1 MKDHPYAELFPL
13 MTADELKELAD
24 DIKANGQREDITTL
38 DGMILDGRNRYRACE
53 IAGIEPM
60 TRGYLGDNPLAFVVS
75 ANLKRRHLTE
85 SQRGIA
91 AAQVATMRKED
102 NLKKGQKHLESSDS
116 GIPLSG
122 KSQAEAAAEF
132 NVSVDTVKQAKA
144 VVQQGTPELVAAVK
158 DGTVSVNA
166 AAEVAR
172 LPKDQQKEIVAQGP
186 KAVKEAAKKT
196 RAKRKDKSQKKPE
209 PVKQEESGD
218 NGQTTDVQQSDEAG
232 GGDDDPTVMEQL
244 EELLKQAKRLIKKN
258 PSLAKEAAVAI
269 HEAGEEVILYTP
281 ELKYGEKR
289 PLYDSTY
296 FRVRN
301 GEYEGPQV
309 QRLEGIGIKAIDT
322 YGRMVPQELR
332 DEFCE
337 ERYQQV
343 GRHLQA
349 AVMELHAADEIYNE
363 LSRRPLGMPWFND
376 KTWNQSII
384 KGSKIISDGLS
395 AWMFDAMPYS
405 ICLFC
410 NGHRKDDKGVRCLKC
425 KFTGFWTKNEVAIH
439 PTMIKDMRPKVPPTQ
454 EAKA

>member
-1 MKDHPYAELFPL
+1 MKSHPYAELFPM
-13 MTADELKELAD
+13 MTDDELRELAA
-24 DIKANGQREDITTL
+24 DITTNGQREPITTL
-38 DGMILDGRNRYRACE
+38 DGMILDGRNRFLACE
-53 IAGIEPM
+53 LDSNEPKLIEYD
-60 TRGYLGDNPLAFVVS
+60 GNDPLAFVLS
-75 ANLKRRHLTE
+75 KNLKRRHLSE
-85 SQRGIA
+85 SQRAMIA
-91 AAQVATMRKED
+91 ASLAKIEHGHNRYENKSKVD
-102 NLKKGQKHLESSDS
+102 V
-116 GIPLSG
+116 GIPTS
-122 KSQAEAAAEF
+122 
-132 NVSVDTVKQAKA
+132 TQAKA
-144 VVQQGTPELVAAVK
+144 AKAMNVSRDSVIQTRKIQDEGTPELAAAVAA
-158 DGTVSVNA
+158 GTVSVNA

-172 LPKDQQKEIVAQGP
+172 LPKDQQKEIVEKGA
-186 KAVKEAAKKT
+186 KAVKDAAKKEK
-196 RAKRKDKSQKKPE
+196 AKRKAKSKKKPE

-218 NGQTTDVQQSDEAG
+218 DGQATDVQQEAEA

-258 PSLAKEAAVAI
+258 PSLAKEAALAI

-343 GRHLQA
+343 GRHLQT

-376 KTWNQSII
+376 KAWNQSII

-425 KFTGFWTKNEVAIH
+425 KFTGFWSKNEVAIH
-439 PTMIKDMRPKVPPTQ
+439 PTMIKDMRPKVAPMQ